1 MKTIKQLYPPYL
13 LAMILYVQAA
23 LLLINFHIFNARE
36 LLIYLS
42 WIPLL
47 MLPYFFTKKK
57 FVYII
62 VISLFFLEGLINLS
76 HILVIKAP
84 INASSLFVLMNTNIN
99 EAKEFINLK
108 FHFTWLLVIPY
119 IFIYYLAL
127 KHPPTIAKQKGSIYI
142 VAAVLLFSVIFISE
156 NLINNR
162 LIRKGI
168 PQTAKAIISF
178 NNEMKTYKA
187 LKLREVSN
195 VEVKLKTAEQY
206 PHVFVLII
214 GESCNR
220 NHMSLYNYYRKTTP
234 HLDNRK
240 DIVVYTDVVS
250 PYSNTIGSLLTAL
263 TESNLDNKKDYDK
276 SISLIDIFH
285 SLGYKTFWLSNQA
298 PIGVWD
304 NAIYNLAKT
313 SDICVFVNNAANTS
327 FESTYLLTYDE
338 KLFKPFQNSL
348 SDTAKNKF
356 IVIHL
361 MGSHSKYAK
370 RYPQKFN
377 KFNFANNN
385 KGKIINEYDNSILY
399 NDFVVDSLLNILK
412 SYCKNNSTVIST
424 AIYFSDHGENVYDE
438 NDNVGHDYADDLP
451 KNNVEIPFIVWCSPQ
466 FQSLYPDKYKTALSN
481 KEKPF
486 VTDDLFHAIIDLNDV
501 DFYVFEAERSIFNES
516 YNANRKRILEDNK
529 DYDSKAKYIR

>member
-1 MKTIKQLYPPYL
+1 MKTLKQLYPPYL
-13 LAMILYVQAA
+13 LAIIIYVQVVLLYV
-23 LLLINFHIFNARE
+23 NFNLFNPRE

-42 WIPLL
+42 WLPLM

-57 FVYII
+57 VFYII
-62 VISLFFLEGLINLS
+62 VISLFFLEGFINLC
-76 HILVIKAP
+76 HILVIKSP
-84 INASSLFVLMNTNIN
+84 LNASSLFVLMNTNIN

-108 FHFTWLLVIPY
+108 FHFDWLLVIPY

-127 KHPPTIAKQKGSIYI
+127 KHPPNITKQKNSIYI
-142 VAAVLLFSVIFISE
+142 VAAVLLYSIIFISE
-156 NLINNR
+156 NLINHR

-168 PQTAKAIISF
+168 PQTSKALISF
-178 NNEMKTYKA
+178 NNEMRTYKA
-187 LKLREVSN
+187 LKLRKVN
-195 VEVKLKTAEQY
+195 NIEVKLKTSDQY

-220 NHMSLYNYYRKTTP
+220 NHMSLYNYHRKTTP
-234 HLDNRK
+234 HLDNRR
-240 DIVVYTDVVS
+240 DIIVYTDVVS
-250 PYSNTIGSLLTAL
+250 PYSNTIGALLTAL
-263 TESNLDNKKDYDK
+263 TESNIDNKKDYDK

-285 SLGYKTFWLSNQA
+285 SLGYKTFWLSNQT

-313 SDICVFVNNAANTS
+313 SDICVFVNNSANTS
-327 FESTYLLTYDE
+327 FESTYLFSHDE
-338 KLFKPFQNSL
+338 KLFQPFRHSL

-370 RYPQKFN
+370 RYPPNFN

-385 KGKIINEYDNSILY
+385 KEKTINEYDNSIFY
-399 NDFVVDSLLNILK
+399 NDFVVDSLLNILNE
-412 SYCKNNSTVIST
+412 YCNNNTIAA

-438 NDNVGHDYADDLP
+438 NDNVGHDYADFLP
-451 KNNVEIPFIVWCSPQ
+451 NANVEIPFIVWCSPQ
-466 FQSLYPDKYKTALSN
+466 YQSLYPDKYKTILSN

-486 VTDDLFHAIIDLNDV
+486 VTDDLFHAVIDINDI
-501 DFYVFEAERSIFNES
+501 DFTGFESDRSIFNEK
-516 YNANRKRILEDNK
+516 YNTNRKRILEDNK
-529 DYDSKAKYIR
+529 DYDSKTK

>member
-214 GESCNR
+214 G
-220 NHMSLYNYYRKTTP
+220 
-234 HLDNRK
+234 
-240 DIVVYTDVVS
+240 
-250 PYSNTIGSLLTAL
+250 A
-263 TESNLDNKKDYDK
+263 
-276 SISLIDIFH
+276 
-285 SLGYKTFWLSNQA
+285 
-298 PIGVWD
+298 
-304 NAIYNLAKT
+304 
-313 SDICVFVNNAANTS
+313 
-327 FESTYLLTYDE
+327 
-338 KLFKPFQNSL
+338 
-348 SDTAKNKF
+348 
-356 IVIHL
+356 
-361 MGSHSKYAK
+361 
-370 RYPQKFN
+370 
-377 KFNFANNN
+377 
-385 KGKIINEYDNSILY
+385 
-399 NDFVVDSLLNILK
+399 
-412 SYCKNNSTVIST
+412 
-424 AIYFSDHGENVYDE
+424 
-438 NDNVGHDYADDLP
+438 
-451 KNNVEIPFIVWCSPQ
+451 
-466 FQSLYPDKYKTALSN
+466 
-481 KEKPF
+481 
-486 VTDDLFHAIIDLNDV
+486 
-501 DFYVFEAERSIFNES
+501 
-516 YNANRKRILEDNK
+516 
-529 DYDSKAKYIR
+529 

>member
-327 FESTYLLTYDE
+327 FESTYLLSYDE

-412 SYCKNNSTVIST
+412 SYCKNNSTV
-424 AIYFSDHGENVYDE
+424 
-438 NDNVGHDYADDLP
+438 
-451 KNNVEIPFIVWCSPQ
+451 
-466 FQSLYPDKYKTALSN
+466 
-481 KEKPF
+481 
-486 VTDDLFHAIIDLNDV
+486 
-501 DFYVFEAERSIFNES
+501 
-516 YNANRKRILEDNK
+516 
-529 DYDSKAKYIR
+529 